1 VVKTTKCILCE
12 RKLKIDGKDAEKLE
26 QFIDLK
32 TEYICLDCRRKL
44 IFNPLLYNTLIEKIK
59 EIKDEEK
66 PKSKESNT
74 KNQENKKTK
83 ESEEEQDE

>member
-12 RKLKIDGKDAEKLE
+12 RKLKIDSKDAEKLE

-44 IFNPLLYNTLIEKIK
+44 IFNPLLYNALIEKIK
-59 EIKDEEK
+59 EIKE
-66 PKSKESNT
+66 KES
-74 KNQENKKTK
+74 KKQQQKTK
-83 ESEEEQDE
+83 QPGTPVEIEIEGEEDD